1 MNDLLSVLNK
11 KFVVLILGLSMLF
24 SLQGCMQY
32 YKVKKVS
39 NISESD
45 MEKFITQKKFFIIHQ
60 ENEARYLSNV
70 AMQGNVITGELVNL
84 NENQMKFKSTKPKGT
99 TRFRNTEKHNESY
112 IKNEVHLYL
121 QKPSIKDFETAKQ
134 VMIPL
139 SDIAY
144 TDVYLKAKGKTI
156 FSWLVPIVSV
166 YLGTSILLI
175 VTLVNSINS
184 INIDIM

>member
-1 MNDLLSVLNK
+1 MNDVLNVLNK
-11 KFVVLILGLSMLF
+11 KYVVLILVLSMLF

-39 NISESD
+39 NVSESE
-45 MEKFITQKKFFIIHQ
+45 MEMFITQKKFFIIHQ
-60 ENEARYLSNV
+60 ENEARYLSN
-70 AMQGNVITGELVNL
+70 AGIQGSVITGELVNL
-84 NENQMKFKSTKPKGT
+84 KENQMKFKSTKPKGA
-99 TRFRNTEKHNESY
+99 TRFRNTIKHNESY

-121 QKPSIKDFETAKQ
+121 QKSSIKDFGSAKQ

-144 TDVYLKAKGKTI
+144 TDVYLKAKGRTI

-166 YLGTSILLI
+166 YVGASIVLI
-175 VTLVNSINS
+175 ISLANSIGNL
-184 INIDIM
+184 DIM